1 MRTLLVLSG
10 IVQAAL
16 VASIAVPRVAHAE
29 LGTASSAV
37 MASANSTT
45 ISNAKTVK
53 TASANAPL
61 VEDALNALSMHVS
74 NTSHPDALR
83 MALQAYYSYKAA
95 HPDQV
100 RNPYFYFV
108 DYGLDKRTPRGYVF
122 DMNQKKLVEGPF
134 IVAAGRGSSENAR
147 GVPTRFSNGSGSGTT
162 SLGLYV
168 TKGSYAFSGHSGG
181 RLYSSI
187 GLRLDG
193 VSGRFNDRAFA
204 RGVVVHGAPYVTA
217 SGSGRSLGCPAM
229 DQARAHRLIPKIANG
244 GLVFLFSPNDAQWMR
259 NDPWANA

>member
-1 MRTLLVLSG
+1 MRTHLVLSG

-16 VASIAVPRVAHAE
+16 VGFGSAPRAAFAE
-29 LGTASSAV
+29 PVKAPTAIVTSAKV
-37 MASANSTT
+37 T
-45 ISNAKTVK
+45 AK
-53 TASANAPL
+53 APL
-61 VEDALNALSMHVS
+61 VEDAISKLSAHVT

-83 MALQAYYSYKAA
+83 KALQAYFGFKAA
-95 HPDQV
+95 HPEQV

-108 DYGLDKRTPRGYVF
+108 DYGLSKTTPRGYVF
-122 DMNQKKLVEGPF
+122 DMDQKKLVEGPF
-134 IVAAGRGSSENAR
+134 IVAAGRGSAENAR
-147 GVPTRFSNGSGSGTT
+147 GIPTRFGNGSGSGTT
-162 SLGLYV
+162 SLGLFV
-168 TKGSYAFSGHSGG
+168 TKSTYAFSGHSGG

-193 VSGRFNDRAFA
+193 VSGQFNNKAMA

-229 DQARAHRLIPKIANG
+229 EQDRAHRLIPKIANG
-244 GLVFLFSPNDAQWMR
+244 GLVFLFSPNDANWMR